1 MLTITAGYRLVGGT
15 IRLTKPTR
23 PMRRH
28 DNDRD
33 LHLLIE
39 SRDAFVLFGYSVL
52 KEDSM
57 IKPRIMT
64 FALRE
69 KENPKTALSTRPWSE
84 GGQSRAGCCSVGSR
98 PKNSHRSS
106 PGINRSFQMMAFLA
120 FLLVAVQAELAHA
133 VTYNASKIIAI
144 AVGSHG
150 EVYIRWDGLPD
161 PGPCGGENNH
171 WVVIPATA
179 SDTLKSLA
187 LSVYF
192 SGKAA
197 RIDTAAIQGTAPPQQ
212 PPGACT
218 GAYENVTVL
227 YSPSGG

>member
-84 GGQSRAGCCSVGSR
+84 GGPVSGRLLLSWKPPEELPSLITGNKPKLSNDRVSCLPSVGASR
-98 PKNSHRSS
+98 PPCS
-106 PGINRSFQMMAFLA
+106 P
-120 FLLVAVQAELAHA
+120 
-133 VTYNASKIIAI
+133 
-144 AVGSHG
+144 
-150 EVYIRWDGLPD
+150 LPL
-161 PGPCGGENNH
+161 
-171 WVVIPATA
+171 T
-179 SDTLKSLA
+179 
-187 LSVYF
+187 
-192 SGKAA
+192 
-197 RIDTAAIQGTAPPQQ
+197 
-212 PPGACT
+212 
-218 GAYENVTVL
+218 
-227 YSPSGG
+227 

>member
-69 KENPKTALSTRPWSE
+69 KENPKTALGQGPGLG
-84 GGQSRAGCCSVGSR
+84 GGQVRAGLLLGGKRPEDLPCCLTGNKRSV
-98 PKNSHRSS
+98 
-106 PGINRSFQMMAFLA
+106 
-120 FLLVAVQAELAHA
+120 
-133 VTYNASKIIAI
+133 
-144 AVGSHG
+144 
-150 EVYIRWDGLPD
+150 
-161 PGPCGGENNH
+161 
-171 WVVIPATA
+171 
-179 SDTLKSLA
+179 
-187 LSVYF
+187 
-192 SGKAA
+192 
-197 RIDTAAIQGTAPPQQ
+197 
-212 PPGACT
+212 
-218 GAYENVTVL
+218 
-227 YSPSGG
+227 